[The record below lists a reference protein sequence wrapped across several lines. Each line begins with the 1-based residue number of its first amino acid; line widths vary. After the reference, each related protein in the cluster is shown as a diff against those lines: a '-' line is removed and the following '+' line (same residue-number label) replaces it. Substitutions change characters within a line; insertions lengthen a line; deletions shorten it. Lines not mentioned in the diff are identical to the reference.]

1 MTRSL
6 VLLRGVLLCGV
17 VSLGVQAQPQTPA
30 TPPAGKQVYGPV
42 KIVGPLESVVMTEA
56 VSHSDIP
63 VDITL
68 LKTVDGLFT
77 PIGIRHPKGNGPFP
91 VVLFFSGN
99 GGAGLA
105 QVREYINNNA
115 YTMER
120 FLAAGYAVA
129 WLQYRAE
136 AWYAYTKV
144 PPLQVGKQQANQLMN
159 RPPLEIDDLVTIV
172 DYVKHLPYVDA
183 NRVGLCGNS
192 HAGGMILRAG
202 AWGLDVRA
210 AIVSEPDVSEFLGL
224 PEQYFAVEEPTF
236 HTIESVA
243 PYLDKKTALER
254 LRAIKFPMF
263 FVNRDQD
270 PVQGMFETVAAW
282 AKEVGK
288 ATDHVTYDHPV
299 HGYIVRVK
307 RDEKGVY
314 HPDEIQLKVIQQA
327 LDFFQKYMAPK
338 AP

>member
-1 MTRSL
+1 MTRTT
-6 VLLRGVLLCGV
+6 VVVVTALLLGA
-17 VSLGVQAQPQTPA
+17 VSAGAQAPA
-30 TPPAGKQVYGPV
+30 KPPTGKQVYGPPRITEPWEA
-42 KIVGPLESVVMTEA
+42 IVSTEA
-56 VSHSDIP
+56 VSHSNIP
-63 VDITL
+63 VDMTL

-136 AWYAYTKV
+136 AWYAYTTL

-159 RPPLEIDDLVTIV
+159 RPPLEIDDLATIV
-172 DYVKHLPYVDA
+172 EYVKRLPYVDP

-210 AIVSEPDVSEFLGL
+210 AVVSEPDVSEFLNL
-224 PEQYFAVEEPTF
+224 PQEYFAIPEPLF
-236 HTIESVA
+236 RTIESAA
-243 PYLDKKTALER
+243 PYIDRKLGLER
-254 LRAIKFPMF
+254 MRAIKFPMF
-263 FVNRDQD
+263 FLNRDGD
-270 PVQGMFETVAAW
+270 ELQGLFETIPVL
-282 AKEVGK
+282 AKEAGK
-288 ATDHVTYDHPV
+288 TMEHATYDHPV
-299 HGYIVRVK
+299 HGYLVRVK

-314 HPDEIQLKVIQQA
+314 HPDDIQLKAIQQA
-327 LDFFQKYMAPK
+327 LDFFGKYMPAAK
-338 AP
+338 